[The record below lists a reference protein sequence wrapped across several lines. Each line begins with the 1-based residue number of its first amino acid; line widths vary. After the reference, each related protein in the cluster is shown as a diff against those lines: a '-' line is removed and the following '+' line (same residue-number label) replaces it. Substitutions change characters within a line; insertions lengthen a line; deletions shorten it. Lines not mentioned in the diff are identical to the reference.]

1 MRPSNPFP
9 QTIRSM
15 KLKRRTLPVVIGVLL
30 VLQLLVPYGGWVVL
44 LVGLGGVW
52 LIAVLWARSLAS
64 GLGVTRETRFTWKH
78 VGDTLLERFTLTNGR
93 WAPAEWLELID
104 HSTLFG
110 GKVVTGVS
118 GHSFIGRYKQAVCRR
133 RGLFTVGPTT
143 LRSGDPFGIYEVEV
157 NDPSTASLMVMPHII
172 HLPGVD
178 VASGGRAG
186 EGRPHRVILERTVST
201 STVTEYSPSDS
212 LNWIHW
218 PTSARL
224 GSLFVRQFDNTPGAD
239 WWIALDLDAEAQV
252 GEDENSTEE
261 AAIVVAASLADRALR
276 ERQSV
281 GLAADDGRVWLPPRS
296 DAGQRWEILRALAL
310 AATTDATLGAL
321 LRNLRR
327 TMRGSSSL
335 IIISA
340 STNPDWVG
348 DLYPLLQLGTVPT
361 VLLLDPI
368 SFGGSASLSAVID
381 ALARAGVRHRI
392 IPKERL
398 ETEPAVSKSGRLEL
412 TNWKLL

>member
-1 MRPSNPFP
+1 
-9 QTIRSM
+9 M
-15 KLKRRTLPVVIGVLL
+15 KLKQRMLPVMIGVLL
-30 VLQLLVPYGGWVVL
+30 VLQLLVPYRGWVVL

-52 LIAVLWARSLAS
+52 LIAMLWARSLAS
-64 GLGVTRETRFTWKH
+64 GLAVTRETRFTWKH
-78 VGDTLLERFTLTNGR
+78 VGDTLLERFMLTNSR
-93 WAPAEWLELID
+93 WASAAWLELID
-104 HSTLFG
+104 HSTLLG

-118 GHSFIGRYKQAVCRR
+118 GHSFVGRHKQAVCRR

-157 NDPSTASLMVMPHII
+157 HDPSEASLMVMPHIV
-172 HLPGVD
+172 HLPRVE

-186 EGRPHRVILERTVST
+186 EGRPRQVLLERTVSA

-218 PTSARL
+218 PSSARR

-239 WWIALDLDAEAQV
+239 WWIALDLDEEAQV
-252 GEDENSTEE
+252 GEEENSTEE

-296 DAGQRWEILRALAL
+296 EVGQRWEILRALAL
-310 AATTDATLGAL
+310 ASTTDATLGAL

-368 SFGGSASLSAVID
+368 SFGGSASLSAVVD
-381 ALARAGVRHRI
+381 ALARAGVRHSI
-392 IPKERL
+392 VPKELL
-398 ETEPAVSKSGRLEL
+398 ETDTTVSKSGRLQVTSWEPL
-412 TNWKLL
+412 

>member
-1 MRPSNPFP
+1 
-9 QTIRSM
+9 M
-15 KLKRRTLPVVIGVLL
+15 KLKRRMLPVVIGVLL
-30 VLQLLVPYGGWVVL
+30 VLQLLVPYRGWVVL

-52 LIAVLWARSLAS
+52 IVAALWARSLAS
-64 GLGVTRETRFTWKH
+64 GLVVTRETRFTWKH
-78 VGDTLLERFTLTNGR
+78 VGDTLLERFTLTNGG

-118 GHSFIGRYKQAVCRR
+118 GHSFVGRHKQAVCRR

-143 LRSGDPFGIYEVEV
+143 LRSGDPFGIYAVEV
-157 NDPSTASLMVMPHII
+157 NDPSTASLMVMPHIV

-186 EGRPHRVILERTVST
+186 EGRPRRVLLERTVST

-239 WWIALDLDAEAQV
+239 WWIALDLYEEAQV

-276 ERQSV
+276 ERQSI
-281 GLAADDGRVWLPPRS
+281 GLAADDGQVWLPPRS

-310 AATTDATLGAL
+310 ASTAKSPLGAL
-321 LRNLRR
+321 LRKLRR
-327 TMRGSSSL
+327 TMREPSSL
-335 IIISA
+335 IIISP

-361 VLLLDPI
+361 VLLLDPL
-368 SFGGSASLSAVID
+368 SFGGSTSLSAVID
-381 ALARAGVRHRI
+381 ALARAGVRHSI
-392 IPKERL
+392 IPKELL
-398 ETEPAVSKSGRLEL
+398 EADSTLNKSGRLEL
-412 TNWKLL
+412 TSWKSL

>member
-1 MRPSNPFP
+1 M
-9 QTIRSM
+9 
-15 KLKRRTLPVVIGVLL
+15 
-30 VLQLLVPYGGWVVL
+30 
-44 LVGLGGVW
+44 
-52 LIAVLWARSLAS
+52 
-64 GLGVTRETRFTWKH
+64 
-78 VGDTLLERFTLTNGR
+78 LTNER
-93 WAPAEWLELID
+93 WASAEWLEMID
-104 HSTLFG
+104 HSTLLG

-118 GHSFIGRYKQAVCRR
+118 SHAIVGRHKQTVCRR

-157 NDPSTASLMVMPHII
+157 HDPSSASLMVMPHIV

-186 EGRPHRVILERTVST
+186 EGQPRRVFLERTVSA
-201 STVTEYSPSDS
+201 STVAEYSPSDS

-224 GSLFVRQFDNTPGAD
+224 GSLFVRHFDNTPGAD
-239 WWIALDLDAEAQV
+239 WWIALDLDEQAQV
-252 GEDENSTEE
+252 GEEENSTEE

-276 ERQSV
+276 EQQSV

-296 DAGQRWEILRALAL
+296 GAGQRWEILRALAL
-310 AATTDATLGAL
+310 ASITDSTLGVL

-335 IIISA
+335 IIISP

-361 VLLLDPI
+361 VLLLNPI
-368 SFGGSASLSAVID
+368 SFGGSESLSAVID
-381 ALARAGVRHRI
+381 ALARAGIRHSI
-392 IPKERL
+392 IPKEL
-398 ETEPAVSKSGRLEL
+398 LGTEPAASKRARMEL
-412 TNWKLL
+412 TSWEPL